1 MIYCDTAYLLKYYL
15 DEPGSAPVAEL
26 INRQTGVAS
35 LSLARLE
42 LQAAFHRKL
51 REGQLEAKAHKAL
64 VAQLADDHRAGI
76 WTWLEVDEH
85 LLDQAARRFASLPAN
100 VFLRASD
107 ALHLACAKE
116 HGFREIYSNDQH
128 LLAAAKHFGLKGRNV
143 IG

>member
-15 DEPGSAPVAEL
+15 DEPGSDAVREL
-26 INRQTGVAS
+26 IDRQTGVSS

-51 REGQLEAKAHKAL
+51 RERQVTPKIHKAL
-64 VAQLADDHRAGI
+64 VSQFADDHRDGL
-76 WTWLEVDEH
+76 WTWLDVDDD
-85 LLDQAARRFASLPAN
+85 LLDHAARQFIALPAS

-107 ALHLACAKE
+107 ALHLACARE

-128 LLAAAKHFGLKGRNV
+128 LLVAARHFGLKGRNV